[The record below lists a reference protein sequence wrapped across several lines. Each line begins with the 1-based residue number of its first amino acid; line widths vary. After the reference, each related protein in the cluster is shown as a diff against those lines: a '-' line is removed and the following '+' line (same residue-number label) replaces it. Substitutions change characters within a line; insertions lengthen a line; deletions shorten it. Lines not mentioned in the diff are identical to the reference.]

1 MDNALT
7 IRDVAIM
14 TGLHRNTIRN
24 YVKAGRLKATLI
36 DEGTGRQR
44 YVIDREALYNCGI
57 PKVLSHLGPLEV
69 QERLNKS
76 QAEYTDDTFG
86 ELIRLNREL
95 LAAREEL
102 SGLRVQVPM
111 LQAAQV
117 ERDSLREA
125 DVEGRQG
132 AKRLTSRLYLF
143 FLNVAWSGESRTQSD
158 KANTLQGARGGSDLR
173 WEWVQLYPHSTGRE
187 RGICEGELSLG
198 MSTIVD
204 TFAASIS

>member
-117 ERDSLREA
+117 ERDSLREERDRLAQERAGLEAKASVLEAALNEARA
-125 DVEGRQG
+125 DM
-132 AKRLTSRLYLF
+132 K
-143 FLNVAWSGESRTQSD
+143 WSARRRMSKAGKVQS
-158 KANTLQGARGGSDLR
+158 G
-173 WEWVQLYPHSTGRE
+173 
-187 RGICEGELSLG
+187 
-198 MSTIVD
+198 
-204 TFAASIS
+204 